1 MPNAN
6 YCRTPWC
13 LKCEAST
20 ATNVF
25 IDAMTLLSHM
35 PIFVMIFENY
45 IDGRSRVPNSRI
57 HKRCSLTVLGKDFND
72 FFLPF
77 FVASQLQI
85 TITTVGAGPVAG
97 QSYTFICAVTFPM
110 GEFNGT
116 LQWVVPESANPISS
130 IDGITVSRTTPYN
143 LTINELHQSQDGKY
157 TCQATNGSNTGST
170 STILRVGGRL

>member
-1 MPNAN
+1 
-6 YCRTPWC
+6 
-13 LKCEAST
+13 
-20 ATNVF
+20 
-25 IDAMTLLSHM
+25 MTLLSHM
-35 PIFVMIFENY
+35 PILVMIFENY

-72 FFLPF
+72 SFLLF
-77 FVASQLQI
+77 FVASQLQL

-116 LQWVVPESANPISS
+116 LQWVVPESANPINS

-170 STILRVGGRL
+170 STILRVGGRFVR